1 MYKRDYLS
9 YPDYNNP
16 NFVNDISRKAEFNL
30 NKIKLNKDNQCDNEN
45 FELANHQRLL
55 KNFVN
60 NYTPYKSLLLFHG
73 VGVGKTCS
81 GVTISESFRDTYV
94 RNNKKII
101 IVRKSGLNQG
111 WMDTIYDPE
120 KGEYVNRSIIFKNWK
135 EEAIDILG
143 GTRCGKIPFKERSSL
158 TPEQLAEQ
166 RTIRCYRL
174 LYGILSFKGTKAN
187 GEDHEVANLPVLWRV
202 TGTAFAPVGSAL
214 DQVNKRK
221 KLMFTTTFSIDSKR
235 QKKGGNVFYIPEIS
249 VNADANL
256 EMSKEDME
264 TLTVFQ
270 DIINTENAEV
280 VDLYKAAK
288 KGQPTSS
295 DGESAKVVKQVEDP
309 VEVLSN

>member
-1 MYKRDYLS
+1 M
-9 YPDYNNP
+9 
-16 NFVNDISRKAEFNL
+16 
-30 NKIKLNKDNQCDNEN
+30 DNEI
-45 FELANHQRLL
+45 ANINNMSDQQIKQAIGQDDGSSSGISIPRLGINRSPEDDDGNQL
-55 KNFVN
+55 PVGH
-60 NYTPYKSLLLFHG
+60 LFTYDSS
-73 VGVGKTCS
+73 VGQNVFGKP
-81 GVTISESFRDTYV
+81 VTFRPFISAMQY
-94 RNNKKII
+94 
-101 IVRKSGLNQG
+101 
-111 WMDTIYDPE
+111 MHYDPE

-174 LYGILSFKGTKAN
+174 LYGILSFKGKKAN

-235 QKKGGNVFYIPEIS
+235 QKKGGNVYYTPEIS

-256 EMSKEDME
+256 QMSKEDME

-309 VEVLSN
+309 VEVLSS

>member
-1 MYKRDYLS
+1 M
-9 YPDYNNP
+9 
-16 NFVNDISRKAEFNL
+16 
-30 NKIKLNKDNQCDNEN
+30 DNEI
-45 FELANHQRLL
+45 ANINNMSDEQIKQAIGQDDGSSSGISIPRLGINRSPEDDDGNQL
-55 KNFVN
+55 PVGH
-60 NYTPYKSLLLFHG
+60 LFTYDSS
-73 VGVGKTCS
+73 VGQNVFGKP
-81 GVTISESFRDTYV
+81 VTFRPFISAMQY
-94 RNNKKII
+94 
-101 IVRKSGLNQG
+101 
-111 WMDTIYDPE
+111 MHYDPE

-143 GTRCGKIPFKERSSL
+143 GTRCGKVPFKERTSL

-174 LYGILSFKGTKAN
+174 LYGILSFKGKKAN

-235 QKKGGNVFYIPEIS
+235 QKKGGNVYYTPEIS

-256 EMSKEDME
+256 QMSKEDME
-264 TLTVFQ
+264 TLSVFQ

-288 KGQPTSS
+288 KGQSTSS

>member
-1 MYKRDYLS
+1 M
-9 YPDYNNP
+9 
-16 NFVNDISRKAEFNL
+16 
-30 NKIKLNKDNQCDNEN
+30 DNEI
-45 FELANHQRLL
+45 ANINNMSDEQIKQAIGQDDGSSSGISIPRLGINRSPEDDDGNQL
-55 KNFVN
+55 PVGH
-60 NYTPYKSLLLFHG
+60 LFTYDSS
-73 VGVGKTCS
+73 VGQNVFGKP
-81 GVTISESFRDTYV
+81 VTFRPFISAMQY
-94 RNNKKII
+94 
-101 IVRKSGLNQG
+101 
-111 WMDTIYDPE
+111 MHYDPE

-143 GTRCGKIPFKERSSL
+143 GTRCGKIPFKERTSL

-174 LYGILSFKGTKAN
+174 LYGILSFKGKKAN

-202 TGTAFAPVGSAL
+202 TGTSFAPVGSAL

-256 EMSKEDME
+256 QMSKEDME

>member
-1 MYKRDYLS
+1 M
-9 YPDYNNP
+9 
-16 NFVNDISRKAEFNL
+16 
-30 NKIKLNKDNQCDNEN
+30 DNEI
-45 FELANHQRLL
+45 ANI
-55 KNFVN
+55 N
-60 NYTPYKSLLLFHG
+60 NMSDEQIKQAIGQDDGSS
-73 VGVGKTCS
+73 S
-81 GVTISESFRDTYV
+81 GVNIPRLGINRSPEDDDGNQLPVGHLFTYDSSVGQNVFGKPVTFRPFISAMQY
-94 RNNKKII
+94 
-101 IVRKSGLNQG
+101 
-111 WMDTIYDPE
+111 MHYDPE

-143 GTRCGKIPFKERSSL
+143 GTRCGKVPFKERTSL

-174 LYGILSFKGTKAN
+174 LYGILSFKGKKAN
-187 GEDHEVANLPVLWRV
+187 GEDHEVTNLPVLWRV

-235 QKKGGNVFYIPEIS
+235 QKKGGNVYYTPEIS

-256 EMSKEDME
+256 QMSKEDME

>member
-1 MYKRDYLS
+1 MSNEIANINNMSDEQIKQAIGQDDGSSGGLRIPRLGINRSPEDDDGNQLPVGHLFAYDASVGQNVFGKPITFRPFLS
-9 YPDYNNP
+9 AMQYM
-16 NFVNDISRKAEFNL
+16 
-30 NKIKLNKDNQCDNEN
+30 
-45 FELANHQRLL
+45 H
-55 KNFVN
+55 
-60 NYTPYKSLLLFHG
+60 
-73 VGVGKTCS
+73 
-81 GVTISESFRDTYV
+81 
-94 RNNKKII
+94 
-101 IVRKSGLNQG
+101 
-111 WMDTIYDPE
+111 YDPE

-143 GTRCGKIPFKERSSL
+143 GTRCGKVPFKERPSL

-174 LYGILSFKGTKAN
+174 LYGILSFKGKKAN

-256 EMSKEDME
+256 QMSKEDME

-270 DIINTENAEV
+270 DTINTENAEV

-288 KGQPTSS
+288 KGQSTSS
-295 DGESAKVVKQVEDP
+295 DGESAKIVKQVEDP

>member
-1 MYKRDYLS
+1 MD
-9 YPDYNNP
+9 NNIT
-16 NFVNDISRKAEFNL
+16 NINEMSQEQIMEAIGQDDGSSKGVNIPRLGINRSPEDDDGNQLPVGNLFTFDSSVGQNVYGKPVTFRPFISAM
-30 NKIKLNKDNQCDNEN
+30 QYM
-45 FELANHQRLL
+45 H
-55 KNFVN
+55 
-60 NYTPYKSLLLFHG
+60 
-73 VGVGKTCS
+73 
-81 GVTISESFRDTYV
+81 
-94 RNNKKII
+94 
-101 IVRKSGLNQG
+101 
-111 WMDTIYDPE
+111 YDPD
-120 KGEYVNRSIIFKNWK
+120 KSEYVNRSIIFKNWK

-143 GTRCGKIPFKERSSL
+143 GTRCGKIPFKERTSL

-174 LYGILSFKGTKAN
+174 LYGILSFKGKKAN

-235 QKKGGNVFYIPEIS
+235 QKKGGNVYYTPEIS

>member
-1 MYKRDYLS
+1 MENEIANIINMSNEQIMQAIGQDDGARNGINVPRLGINRSPEDDDGNQLPVGHLFTYDSSIGQNVFGKPVTFR
-9 YPDYNNP
+9 P
-16 NFVNDISRKAEFNL
+16 FISAM
-30 NKIKLNKDNQCDNEN
+30 QYM
-45 FELANHQRLL
+45 H
-55 KNFVN
+55 
-60 NYTPYKSLLLFHG
+60 
-73 VGVGKTCS
+73 
-81 GVTISESFRDTYV
+81 
-94 RNNKKII
+94 
-101 IVRKSGLNQG
+101 
-111 WMDTIYDPE
+111 YDPE
-120 KGEYVNRSIIFKNWK
+120 KSEYVNRSIIFKNWK

-143 GTRCGKIPFKERSSL
+143 GTRCGKVPFKERPSL

-174 LYGILSFKGTKAN
+174 LYGILSFKGKKAN

-235 QKKGGNVFYIPEIS
+235 QKKGGNVYYTPEIS
-249 VNADANL
+249 VNADATL
-256 EMSKEDME
+256 QMSKEDME

-270 DIINTENAEV
+270 DIINTENTEI

-309 VEVLSN
+309 VEVLSS

>member
-1 MYKRDYLS
+1 M
-9 YPDYNNP
+9 
-16 NFVNDISRKAEFNL
+16 
-30 NKIKLNKDNQCDNEN
+30 DNEI
-45 FELANHQRLL
+45 ANINNMSDEQIKQAIGQDDGSSSGISIPRLGINRSPEDDDGNQL
-55 KNFVN
+55 PVGH
-60 NYTPYKSLLLFHG
+60 LFTYDSS
-73 VGVGKTCS
+73 VGQNVFGKP
-81 GVTISESFRDTYV
+81 VTFRPFISAMQY
-94 RNNKKII
+94 
-101 IVRKSGLNQG
+101 
-111 WMDTIYDPE
+111 MHYDPE

-143 GTRCGKIPFKERSSL
+143 GTRCGKVPFKERTSL

-174 LYGILSFKGTKAN
+174 LYGILSFKGKKAN

-235 QKKGGNVFYIPEIS
+235 QKKGGNVYYTPEIS

-256 EMSKEDME
+256 QMSKEDME

-270 DIINTENAEV
+270 DIINTENTEI

-288 KGQPTSS
+288 KGQLTSS
-295 DGESAKVVKQVEDP
+295 DGESAKVIKQVEDP

>member
-1 MYKRDYLS
+1 M
-9 YPDYNNP
+9 
-16 NFVNDISRKAEFNL
+16 
-30 NKIKLNKDNQCDNEN
+30 DNEI
-45 FELANHQRLL
+45 ANINNMSDEQIKQAIGQDDGSSSGISIPRLGINRSPEDDDGNQL
-55 KNFVN
+55 PVGH
-60 NYTPYKSLLLFHG
+60 LFTYDSS
-73 VGVGKTCS
+73 VGQNVFGKP
-81 GVTISESFRDTYV
+81 VTFRPFISAMQY
-94 RNNKKII
+94 
-101 IVRKSGLNQG
+101 
-111 WMDTIYDPE
+111 MHYDPE

-143 GTRCGKIPFKERSSL
+143 GTRCGKVPFKERASL

-174 LYGILSFKGTKAN
+174 LYGILSFKGKKAN
-187 GEDHEVANLPVLWRV
+187 GEDHEVTNLPVLWRV

-256 EMSKEDME
+256 QMSKEDME

-270 DIINTENAEV
+270 DIINTENTEI